1 LRVLPTGTVVAVLCL
16 DKEAVMKAIRRA
28 VVAALL
34 AVWCFPA
41 VSLAKS
47 EPPAP
52 APVVA
57 QTTAPRAPAASAGT
71 AAESES
77 LAAREQKAPDLQD
90 FKGGAAVVYIG
101 GTTLL
106 VILLIILLV

>member
-1 LRVLPTGTVVAVLCL
+1 
-16 DKEAVMKAIRRA
+16 MKAIRRA

-47 EPPAP
+47 APTTP

-57 QTTAPRAPAASAGT
+57 QTTSTRAPVASAGT
-71 AAESES
+71 ATESES
-77 LAAREQKAPDLQD
+77 LATREQKAPELQD
-90 FKGGAAVVYIG
+90 FRGGTAVIYIG

-106 VILLIILLV
+106 VILLILLLV